1 MAQILNLSTGRAMNI
16 YIKNMVCVRCKM
28 AVQVVLETLEIDY
41 VDIELGK
48 VRLAN
53 ELNQEQLKK
62 LNQALQHYELELMDN
77 RKTIL
82 VERIKLLIMDML
94 HSADDEIPSKFTE
107 YLSKALHHDYTYLS
121 NIFSDVEKSTIE
133 RFYIS
138 ARVDRVK
145 ELLAYERLSIK
156 EISYQLNYSSVSHL
170 CQQFKKVTGQTPS
183 VFKKQWE
190 SDTSVGEHI
199 II

>member
-1 MAQILNLSTGRAMNI
+1 
-16 YIKNMVCVRCKM
+16 
-28 AVQVVLETLEIDY
+28 
-41 VDIELGK
+41 
-48 VRLAN
+48 
-53 ELNQEQLKK
+53 
-62 LNQALQHYELELMDN
+62 
-77 RKTIL
+77 
-82 VERIKLLIMDML
+82 
-94 HSADDEIPSKFTE
+94 EIPSKFTE

-145 ELLAYERLSIK
+145 ELLVYERLSIK

-183 VFKKQWE
+183 VFKKQFE
-190 SDTSVGEHI
+190 SDTGVGEHI